1 MQLQKRLTKVNDC
14 YPTYLLIGGSLGA
27 IVCTIAI
34 VSARTSTT
42 GREVGSEPGI
52 SRVASWR
59 TTLKNSSS
67 PTQVPVRTPLWGST
81 GQSVTREFARAKA
94 QSSRAGEGIKSKF
107 HSSMLLSLCVGRPRS
122 ELIMMSADQQPSK
135 RTIRPLTLVMRLLH
149 KYISYVLP
157 LQMNHQ

>member
-1 MQLQKRLTKVNDC
+1 M
-14 YPTYLLIGGSLGA
+14 GA

-52 SRVASWR
+52 SSGVLEDHIKEFVQSDTSAGEDAAM
-59 TTLKNSSS
+59 
-67 PTQVPVRTPLWGST
+67 GST

-94 QSSRAGEGIKSKF
+94 QSSRAGEGIKVSFTPACFF
-107 HSSMLLSLCVGRPRS
+107 HSALAGHAVK
-122 ELIMMSADQQPSK
+122 LIMMSADQQPSK